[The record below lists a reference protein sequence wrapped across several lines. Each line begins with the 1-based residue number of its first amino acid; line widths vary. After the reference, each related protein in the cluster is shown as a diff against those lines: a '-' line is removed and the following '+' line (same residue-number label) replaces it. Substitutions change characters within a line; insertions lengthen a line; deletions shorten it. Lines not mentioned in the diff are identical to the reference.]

1 MLFILKVVTLLLVED
16 MIFIL
21 MINLKL
27 IQIIV
32 VSRVHIQEENK
43 MSLMEEI
50 VILQLLNVKLIMLN
64 LNN

>member
-1 MLFILKVVTLLLVED
+1 MLFILKVITLLLVED

-32 VSRVHIQEENK
+32 VSRVHIQEEKK

-50 VILQLLNVKLIMLN
+50 VILQSLNVKLIMLN